1 MNDIQTVKDY
11 IKKHQYLNNNTKC
24 ILIEEILNIELDIEK
39 LKINLYEIETVNN
52 KLNHYLKEM
61 ISINNQLQE
70 GIGTNLFTTNKINE
84 YNIEIESNKIKI
96 DEIKQSI
103 QVLNDKV
110 NKYEIDYPTFFNSK
124 PPQKNELKFI

>member
-61 ISINNQLQE
+61 ISFNNQLQE
-70 GIGTNLFTTNKINE
+70 GIGTNMFTTNKINE
-84 YNIEIESNKIKI
+84 YNIEIESNKLKI

-124 PPQKNELKFI
+124 LQKKIELNFI